1 MLTINESVRLID
13 LHFLG
18 YPQAIAAYLLIDERE
33 AALVEV
39 GPTSTLNTLLGA
51 LEQAGVSLQRL
62 RHLLVTHIHLDH
74 AGALGVLMRRLPE
87 AVCYVHP
94 VGAPHLA
101 DPSRL
106 IASASRLYGTL
117 MDTLWGAVL
126 PVPSDRIRVVHDGER
141 IEVAG
146 RTLVALDTPGHA
158 RHHHAYLD
166 EASGLLFA
174 GDIAGVRMPNTT
186 YVRPPTPPP
195 ELDLEAWQ
203 ASLAKLRALPI
214 HQLALTHFGVFEDVS
229 RHLDELEH
237 RLLQWGEFTRQLVEQ
252 GLSDEQIIEA
262 VQAYGNAEMQALGVE
277 PSSYDL
283 GAGYQL
289 IAMGYARYWRKRG
302 KL

>member
-1 MLTINESVRLID
+1 MLKINESVQLID

-18 YPQAIAAYLLIDERE
+18 YPQAIAAYLLRDERE
-33 AALVEV
+33 VALVEV
-39 GPTSTLNTLLGA
+39 GPASTVNTLLGA
-51 LEQAGVSLQRL
+51 LERVGVPLHRL

-74 AGALGVLMRRLPE
+74 AGALGVLMQQLPE

-94 VGAPHLA
+94 IGAPHLA

-117 MDTLWGAVL
+117 MDTLWGSVL
-126 PVPSDRIRVVHDGER
+126 PVPSERIRVVQDGER

-214 HQLALTHFGVFEDVS
+214 RQLALTHFGIFEDVS

-237 RLLQWGEFTRQLVEQ
+237 RLLEWGEFTRQLVEQ

-302 KL
+302 KQ

>member
-18 YPQAIAAYLLIDERE
+18 YPQAIAAYLLMDERE
-33 AALVEV
+33 VALVEV
-39 GPTSTLNTLLGA
+39 GPASTVNTLLSA
-51 LEQAGVSLQRL
+51 LEQAGVPLQRL

-74 AGALGVLMRRLPE
+74 AGALGVLMQQLPE

-117 MDTLWGAVL
+117 MDTLWGPVL

-141 IEVAG
+141 IEIAG

-166 EASGLLFA
+166 EASKLLFA

-214 HQLALTHFGVFEDVS
+214 RQIALTHFGVYEDVP

-252 GLSDEQIIEA
+252 GLSDEQIIAA